1 MFHVKHGKDKSME
14 LKDTVNMMLSD
25 DYKER
30 FKGEYYQLLI
40 RRNRLKDMLDRWEKD
55 ELSFTPNCSK
65 TLLCTQLTQMELLLG
80 SLMLRAKDEDII
92 L

>member
-1 MFHVKHGKDKSME
+1 ME
-14 LKDTVNMMLSD
+14 LTDTVNMMLSD

-40 RRNRLKDMLDRWEKD
+40 RRNRLKDMIDKWEKD
-55 ELSFTPNCSK
+55 ELSFTPKCSK
-65 TLLCTQLTQMELLLG
+65 TLLCAQLTQMELLLG